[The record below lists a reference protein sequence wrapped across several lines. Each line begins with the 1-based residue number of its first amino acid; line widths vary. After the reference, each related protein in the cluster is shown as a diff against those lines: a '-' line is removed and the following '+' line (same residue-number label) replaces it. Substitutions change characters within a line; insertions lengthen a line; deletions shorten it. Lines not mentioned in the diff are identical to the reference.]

1 MVMIIKK
8 ISIRPILA
16 IVILIRVRLNSG
28 EHDLTPTEANTSALL
43 CVCNIP
49 SESNL
54 SSSCITIEY

>member
-16 IVILIRVRLNSG
+16 MCNTHSRQVEFRK
-28 EHDLTPTEANTSALL
+28 HALTPTEVQIMPS